1 MALILAVAFIYPFL
15 LRWRR
20 ESPRLGSLLL
30 GLAFG
35 LAGTLAMALA
45 LKLGDGVIFDTRTVV
60 ISMGALF
67 GGPLA
72 GAVAAVIASAA
83 RYGLGGV
90 GVDIGIG
97 VIALAALAGALAGP
111 FYRRLSAPR
120 RWSFLAAFG
129 LLLHLVCLGAFA
141 ALPLPFVD
149 FTLRQLAPFYLP
161 VAVAATVLL
170 GLMLSRLERTE
181 DVDRLLG
188 LSRRRTE
195 RLFDSAT
202 VGLLD
207 VDLSPL
213 WRFLEERRADG
224 VTDLEGY
231 LASRPE
237 TVARLIRGVRIG
249 RANPEAQA
257 LLGASGAALLGSDFE
272 PFHTDASREAFRQS
286 VLALWNR
293 EHSWRQET
301 TLRTARGEDLRVV
314 VSAAL
319 PDSEE
324 AARHVALGLDDVT
337 DLYRSRVALSEEL
350 ARLAERR
357 QAILDC
363 HAAIFHG
370 KTRNSLLDAFGRAL
384 AGSRGY
390 PLVILQDLQA
400 ATGRPSHAFAGGSDA
415 PLEALC
421 WLDPA
426 TCAGPPADAM
436 KTRGLVVSAELATNA
451 CPCAAMTRAREQ
463 GYRACL
469 ALPVLQEHEVD
480 VLVIVFSRDADQ
492 FDSEE
497 QALLQQ
503 LGNDLTLALSNRE
516 LGRQA
521 YELGQ
526 QLGESTFHMI
536 RALARTIEK
545 RDPYTSGH
553 QDNVA
558 RLAVAIGES
567 LGWEEG
573 KLQGLRLGATIH
585 DVGKI
590 HIPAEILNRPG
601 RLSDAEYELIKSH
614 PEVGADIIDDVAFPW
629 PLRDMILQ
637 HHERMDGSGYPAG
650 LAGEAIC
657 PEARVIA
664 VADVVD
670 AITSH
675 RPYRPSRGTREAIE
689 ELKAGRGTRYDAA
702 VVDAC
707 LNLLMDPSFRW
718 AEPLAA

>member
-1 MALILAVAFIYPFL
+1 MALALIQNMALILAVAFIYPFL

-45 LKLGDGVIFDTRTVV
+45 LRLGDGVIFDTRTVV

-72 GAVAAVIASAA
+72 GAVAAIAAA
-83 RYGLGGV
+83 TRYGLGGV

-111 FYRRLSAPR
+111 LYRRLRPPR
-120 RWSFLAAFG
+120 RWLFLALFA
-129 LLLHLVCLGAFA
+129 LLLHLACLGAFA
-141 ALPLPFVD
+141 ALPLPFID
-149 FTLRQLAPFYLP
+149 FTLRQLAPLYLP
-161 VAVAATVLL
+161 VAIAATVLL
-170 GLMLSRLERTE
+170 GLMLTRLERTE

-188 LSRRRTE
+188 LSRQRTE

-207 VDLSPL
+207 IDLSPL
-213 WRFLEERRADG
+213 WRFLAERRAEG
-224 VTDLEGY
+224 VTDLESY
-231 LASRPE
+231 LAARPE
-237 TVARLIRGVRIG
+237 TVTRLIRGARIL

-257 LLGASGAALLGSDFE
+257 VLGASSATLEGSSFE
-272 PFHTDASREAFRQS
+272 DFHTAASREAFQQA

-293 EHSWRQET
+293 EGSWRQET

-337 DLYRSRVALSEEL
+337 DLYRSRVALSTEL
-350 ARLAERR
+350 SRLAERR

-363 HAAIFHG
+363 HQAIFRG
-370 KTRNSLLDAFGRAL
+370 ETRGGLLDAFGHAL

-390 PLVILQDLQA
+390 PLVVLQDLQKD
-400 ATGRPSHAFAGGSDA
+400 TGRPSRAFAGGSDA

-421 WLDPA
+421 WLEPA
-426 TCAGPPADAM
+426 TCAGPPADALS
-436 KTRGLVVSAELATNA
+436 RRALVVSTELETNA
-451 CPCAAMTRAREQ
+451 CACAAMTRAREQ

-469 ALPVLQEHEVD
+469 ALPVLQDEVVD
-480 VLVIVFSRDADQ
+480 VLLIAFSRDADA
-492 FDSEE
+492 FDAEE

-516 LGRQA
+516 LGKRA
-521 YELGQ
+521 YALAQ

-558 RLAVAIGES
+558 RLAVAIGEA
-567 LGWEEG
+567 LGWDEV

-590 HIPAEILNRPG
+590 HIPAEILNRP
-601 RLSDAEYELIKSH
+601 
-614 PEVGADIIDDVAFPW
+614 
-629 PLRDMILQ
+629 
-637 HHERMDGSGYPAG
+637 
-650 LAGEAIC
+650 
-657 PEARVIA
+657 
-664 VADVVD
+664 
-670 AITSH
+670 
-675 RPYRPSRGTREAIE
+675 YRPSRGTQEAIE
-689 ELKAGRGTRYDAA
+689 ELRAGRGTRYDAA

-707 LNLLMDPSFRW
+707 LNLLQDPSFRW
-718 AEPLAA
+718 AQPLAA